1 MKAVS
6 YHIPVLLKETIDML
20 VINKH
25 GVYLDC
31 TLGGGG
37 HARKILESIEPD
49 GYVLGIDRDKQAI
62 DHASRELSSFK
73 NFKSENINFARI
85 NELEQIVFG
94 MQFDG
99 ILLDLGVS
107 SKQIDDP
114 ERGFMYSEDGE
125 LDMRMDPTHGIS
137 AYDIINSYGSV
148 ELADIF
154 FKYGEERNS
163 RKIAEK
169 IVQYRDKKKIRTTG
183 ELADIIGS
191 VCSKNFRI
199 KTLSRIF
206 QALRI
211 EVNRELDEL
220 LTVLNFSMNILK
232 PNGRVAV
239 ISYHSLEDRIVK
251 KFINE
256 YSTGCNCPKELP
268 KCVCNKKPIIRSI
281 TKKTICA
288 SDEEIKAN
296 SRSRSAKLRIFEKI

>member
-37 HARKILESIEPD
+37 HAGKILESLEPD
-49 GYVLGIDRDKQAI
+49 GYLLGIDRDKQAI
-62 DHASRELSSFK
+62 DHASKELSSYK
-73 NFKSENINFARI
+73 NFKSVNINFARI

-125 LDMRMDPTHGIS
+125 LDMRMDAAQGIS
-137 AYDIINSYGSV
+137 AYDIVNSYSPG
-148 ELADIF
+148 ELTDIF

-163 RKIAEK
+163 RKITEK

-220 LTVLNFSMNILK
+220 QTVLKFSLNILK

-251 KFINE
+251 QFVNE
-256 YSTGCNCPKELP
+256 YSTGCNCPKEFP
-268 KCVCNKKPIIRSI
+268 KCVCNKKPIIRNI
-281 TKKTICA
+281 TKKPVCA
-288 SDEEIKAN
+288 SEEEIKAN

>member
-1 MKAVS
+1 MKAVN

-62 DHASRELSSFK
+62 DYASNELSSFK
-73 NFKSENINFARI
+73 NFKGENINFARI

-125 LDMRMDPTHGIS
+125 LDMRMDHAQGIS
-137 AYDIINSYGSV
+137 ACDIINSYGPA
-148 ELADIF
+148 ELVDIF

-211 EVNRELDEL
+211 EVNKELDEL
-220 LTVLNFSMNILK
+220 QTVLDFSMNILK

-251 KFINE
+251 QFINE
-256 YSTGCNCPKELP
+256 YSTGCNCPKEFP
-268 KCVCNKKPIIRSI
+268 KCVCDKKPIIRSI
-281 TKKTICA
+281 TKKPICA
-288 SDEEIKAN
+288 SEEEIKAN

>member
-49 GYVLGIDRDKQAI
+49 GYLLGIDRDKQAI
-62 DHASRELSSFK
+62 DHASNELSSFK

-125 LDMRMDPTHGIS
+125 LDMRMDTAQGIS
-137 AYDIINSYGSV
+137 AYDIINSYGPA

-169 IVQYRDKKKIRTTG
+169 IIQNRDKKKIRTTG

-211 EVNRELDEL
+211 EVNKELDEL
-220 LTVLNFSMNILK
+220 QTVLKFSLNVLK

-251 KFINE
+251 QFINE
-256 YSTGCNCPKELP
+256 YSSGCNCPKELP
-268 KCVCNKKPIIRSI
+268 KCVCDKKPIIRNL
-281 TKKTICA
+281 TKKPMCA
-288 SDEEIKAN
+288 SEEEIKSN

>member
-1 MKAVS
+1 MKAVN

-20 VINKH
+20 IVNKH

-37 HARKILESIEPD
+37 HAGKILESIEPD
-49 GYVLGIDRDKQAI
+49 GYLLGIDRDKQAI
-62 DHASRELSSFK
+62 DHASKVLSSYK

-125 LDMRMDPTHGIS
+125 LDMRMDPAHGIS
-137 AYDIINSYGSV
+137 AYDIINSYGQD
-148 ELADIF
+148 ELTDIF

-169 IVQYRDKKKIRTTG
+169 IVQNRDKKKIRTTG

-211 EVNRELDEL
+211 EVNRELEEL
-220 LTVLNFSMNILK
+220 QTVLKFSLNILK

-251 KFINE
+251 QFVNE
-256 YSTGCNCPKELP
+256 YSTGCNCPKEFP
-268 KCVCNKKPIIRSI
+268 KCVCNKKPIIRNI
-281 TKKTICA
+281 TKKPVCA
-288 SDEEIKAN
+288 SGEEIKAN

>member
-1 MKAVS
+1 MNAVS
-6 YHIPVLLKETIDML
+6 YHIPVLLKETIALL
-20 VINKH
+20 VTDKQ

-37 HARKILESIEPD
+37 HAKLILETIGPD
-49 GYVLGIDRDKQAI
+49 GFLLGIDRDKQAI
-62 DHASRELSSFK
+62 DHAGKVLSSYK
-73 NFKSENINFARI
+73 NFKSENISFSRI

-114 ERGFMYSEDGE
+114 ERGFMYSEDGD
-125 LDMRMDPTHGIS
+125 LDMRMDPSQGIS
-137 AYDIINSYGSV
+137 AYDIINTYGADG
-148 ELADIF
+148 LTDIF
-154 FKYGEERNS
+154 YKYGEERNS
-163 RKIAEK
+163 KKIAEK
-169 IVQYRDKKKIRTTG
+169 IIQYRDKKKISTTG
-183 ELADIIGS
+183 ELAGIIGS
-191 VCSKNFRI
+191 VCPRDFRI

-220 LTVLNFSMNILK
+220 QTVLKFSLNILK

-251 KFINE
+251 QFINE
-256 YSTGCNCPKELP
+256 YSTGCSCPKEFP
-268 KCVCNKKPIIRSI
+268 RCVCNKKPIIRNL
-281 TKKTICA
+281 TKKPVIA
-288 SDEEIKAN
+288 SQEEIKMN
-296 SRSRSAKLRIFEKI
+296 SRSRSAKLRVFEKI